1 MISRILKLIITIE
14 IVMCV
19 RGKNT
24 SAPAGVLR
32 VIRVVTNTQ
41 YITVHLIILG
51 KLLPARNQLKMYTLC
66 RRGDPKVC
74 GGCCKRVI

>member
-24 SAPAGVLR
+24 SA
-32 VIRVVTNTQ
+32 
-41 YITVHLIILG
+41 LG
-51 KLLPARNQLKMYTLC
+51 KLAKGSLFVS
-66 RRGDPKVC
+66 GD
-74 GGCCKRVI
+74 